1 MDVIKQEVPQ
11 RRLPTLR
18 HSTLYLRVV
27 NKSTCATVVG
37 LIESI
42 KRKTFSPTLK
52 GMNKPSPILIIPT
65 TQSPSPPES
74 NKNKN
79 KKQRS
84 KHIIHYIIQL
94 LYNSLRLNHQ

>member
-27 NKSTCATVVG
+27 NKSTCATVLS

-42 KRKTFSPTLK
+42 K
-52 GMNKPSPILIIPT
+52 
-65 TQSPSPPES
+65 
-74 NKNKN
+74 
-79 KKQRS
+79 KKE
-84 KHIIHYIIQL
+84 
-94 LYNSLRLNHQ
+94 